1 MTYLV
6 IWAILTACLTV
17 YIVLIKGVKSVEIIE
32 YTDVPTATS
41 IIFQFLIGN
50 LKTVVLPDYLAK
62 MIQFQF
68 LIGNLKTEVTGSE
81 LFPLVNF
88 NSS

>member
-41 IIFQFLIGN
+41 TIFQFLIGN

-68 LIGNLKTEVTGSE
+68 LIGNLKT
-81 LFPLVNF
+81 
-88 NSS
+88 